1 MGSELLESIGLGNV
15 DIAYFIIALMVCM
28 VLLITLVV
36 ILMVQN
42 NKLKKKYDRFMQ
54 GKKAA
59 SLEDQIMRLCAE
71 HDVFKEQADANSMA
85 IKDLYR
91 RQKGSFQK
99 MALAKYDAFK
109 EMGGKLSYCVA
120 LLDETNTGFII
131 NSVHNTDGCY
141 SYSKRIKNGVSEI
154 ELSTEEQK
162 ALEHAMVNGR

>member
-1 MGSELLESIGLGNV
+1 MGSPLLESIGLGGI
-15 DIAYFIIALMVCM
+15 DIAYFIIALFVCM
-28 VLLITLVV
+28 IVLITLVV
-36 ILMVQN
+36 ILLVQN
-42 NKLKKKYDRFMQ
+42 SKLQKKYDKFMT

-59 SLEDQIMRLCAE
+59 SLEEQIMTLCAE
-71 HDVFKEQADANSMA
+71 HDVFKEQADSNSKA

-154 ELSTEEQK
+154 ALSTEEQK